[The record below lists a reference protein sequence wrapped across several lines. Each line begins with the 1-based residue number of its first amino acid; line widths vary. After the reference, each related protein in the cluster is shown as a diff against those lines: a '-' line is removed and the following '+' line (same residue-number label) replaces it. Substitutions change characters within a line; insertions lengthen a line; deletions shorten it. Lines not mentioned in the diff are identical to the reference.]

1 MRNCLLL
8 IYIIYVMPFLR
19 IYRLYFSSERA
30 YVRKLNNI
38 LGFVPKN
45 IKLYRMAFRHKSVAT
60 PVKDGVKNSNERLEF
75 LGDAVLGSVVAELL
89 FKLYPYKDE
98 GFLTEL
104 RSKIVSRAN
113 LNQLSRKL
121 GFNELIEY
129 DARMINYS
137 NKQGS
142 LLGDAFEAL
151 VGAVYMDRGYAFTKE
166 FLLNRIIKPH
176 VDIHLLEI
184 TETNFKSR
192 LIEWCQH
199 HNKSIQ
205 FVPVANPA
213 GASKLFTVEVLV
225 DGKVCGEGKD
235 FNKKS
240 AEKLAAEQACQEL
253 KIFDTDELSR

>member
-1 MRNCLLL
+1 
-8 IYIIYVMPFLR
+8 MPLSV
-19 IYRLYFSSERA
+19 YKLYLSPQKA
-30 YVRKLNNI
+30 YFKKLKNI
-38 LGFVPKN
+38 LGFVPGN
-45 IKLYRMAFRHKSVAT
+45 VRLYQMAFRHKSVAK
-60 PVKDGVKNSNERLEF
+60 PIKEGVKNSNERLEF

-98 GFLTEL
+98 GFLTEM

-121 GFNELIEY
+121 GFNELIEF
-129 DARMINYS
+129 DARMISYP

-151 VGAVYMDRGYAFTKE
+151 IGAVYLDKGYKFTRE
-166 FLLNRIIKPH
+166 FLLSRIIKPH
-176 VDIHLLEI
+176 VDIHTLEI

-199 HNKSIQ
+199 SGKDVAFIQ
-205 FVPVANPA
+205 IDNPEGESA
-213 GASKLFTVEVLV
+213 KMFSVKVVV
-225 DGKVCGEGKD
+225 DGEDCGIGRD

-240 AEKLAAEQACQEL
+240 AEKMAAEKACEYL
-253 KIFDTDELSR
+253 KIFE